1 MIHVLVIDDD
11 AEFRHT
17 MSILLNRLG
26 YTAYQAADIYQGLQ
40 VVSQNSDISIV
51 LMDLYL
57 KEGKCTDSIPRFR
70 LPSSSPQVIVM
81 TGQGDPDS
89 AAQCIENGAW
99 DYMEK
104 PITAPKLSLTLQR
117 AVTYQKE
124 QNARVSL
131 NRIQQE
137 GLIGISPN
145 FISCLEQLGLM
156 ASHSSNVLLYG
167 ETGTGKELFA
177 RAIHNCS
184 SRADRAF
191 VALDCTSLPET
202 LAESILQG
210 HTRGAFT
217 GANTAKSGMVKQ
229 ADGGTL
235 FLDEIGELPQHLQK
249 SFLRIL
255 QERTVRPLGSSKEE
269 SSDFRLI
276 AATNRNLDQMVARGE
291 FRQDLYYRLV
301 TSQIILPPLRNRKE
315 DIRPLVQ
322 SFMAQACKEYGLEAK
337 ELSSDF
343 INALYNSDWPGNI
356 RELINVVYASLASAQ
371 NATTLYPH
379 HLPVNF
385 RAQVV
390 KQAVAQNHQT
400 GPEEG
405 SSAQSTPWLEFKCL
419 LPSLNGQGPPTLKE
433 ARNHVVNQLEAA
445 YLHKVVQHTQG
456 DMQQACQLADLSK
469 PRCYE
474 LLKKHQIKRPVDD
487 NTT

>member
-11 AEFRHT
+11 PEFRHT
-17 MSILLNRLG
+17 MSILLHRLG
-26 YTAYQAADIYQGLQ
+26 YTAHQAAYIQQGLQ
-40 VVSQNSDISIV
+40 VFSENSDISIV
-51 LMDLYL
+51 LLDLYL
-57 KEGKCTDSIPRFR
+57 SDGKCIDAIPLFR
-70 LPSSSPQVIVM
+70 LPSHFPQVIVM
-81 TGQGDPDS
+81 TGQSDPDS

-117 AVTYQKE
+117 AVAC
-124 QNARVSL
+124 QNERTARVSL
-131 NRIQQE
+131 NQIQQE

-145 FISCLEQLGLM
+145 FISCLEQLGLVT
-156 ASHSSNVLLYG
+156 SHSSNVLLYG

-191 VALDCTSLPET
+191 VALDCTCLPET

-210 HTRGAFT
+210 HTKGAFT

-235 FLDEIGELPQHLQK
+235 FLDEIGELPMHLQK

-255 QERTVRPLGSSKEE
+255 QERRVRPLGSSKEE
-269 SSDFRLI
+269 YSDFRLI
-276 AATNRNLDQMVARGE
+276 AATNRNLEQMVARGE

-322 SFMAQACKEYGLEAK
+322 NFMDQACKEYGLEAK
-337 ELSSDF
+337 DLSPDF
-343 INALYNSDWPGNI
+343 MKALYSSQWPGNI
-356 RELINVVYASLASAQ
+356 RELMNVVYASLGSAQ
-371 NATTLYPH
+371 NAATLYPH

-390 KQAVAQNHQT
+390 KQAVTQNQA
-400 GPEEG
+400 GPGESA
-405 SSAQSTPWLEFKCL
+405 SSQHTSWLEFKCF
-419 LPSLNGQGPPTLKE
+419 LPQLNGNRPPTLKE
-433 ARNHVVNQLEAA
+433 ARSHVVNQLEAT
-445 YLHKVVQHTQG
+445 YLQKIIQYTQG
-456 DMQQACQLADLSK
+456 DIPKICQLAELSK

-474 LLKKHQIKRPVDD
+474 LLKKHKIKRNLD
-487 NTT
+487 